1 MLKGGL
7 RGLWQELLGYEVYT
21 FFSLG
26 ESEPF
31 GSDSDTYVAVDLEMG
46 PQRYK
51 LVGVE
56 AAVRSGVVVS
66 EELFLPAECSSRSSA
81 DTDDTVLNRAEPAN
95 LLRKHA
101 HASYMDEPNLRHLW
115 EVCGS
120 TQRGF
125 SCLWLPP
132 PATPTS
138 VRWGVPHC
146 AP

>member
-66 EELFLPAECSSRSSA
+66 EELFLPAECSSPSSA

-115 EVCGS
+115 EVCVSMLRGS
-120 TQRGF
+120 LVCRFHRRQ
-125 SCLWLPP
+125 
-132 PATPTS
+132 
-138 VRWGVPHC
+138 
-146 AP
+146 